1 MASVEEGP
9 IMAGN
14 VIPISVII
22 PTLNRH
28 ETLIQ
33 TVQSL
38 CKGESIPKE
47 IIIVD
52 QSMAAINK
60 NEFGSLNGAHILVEH
75 PTIASSTH
83 ARNIGIEKAAEDI
96 LLFCDDDILI
106 DERTLTRLY
115 TGISNPD
122 TALVAAIH
130 YRDNAVYEGPKKHG
144 AIKDIGGTFLGLK
157 KFWRKDGYIIK
168 SNMRGR
174 YATGINTVASTEWA
188 MGYFFCIKKSLLKGL
203 DHYFDEHLIR
213 YAYAEDLD
221 FTYRYCLEAKKRGMK
236 TVVDPSVFV
245 NHLATRE
252 WRIPKQMEV
261 NYIFANRR
269 YLSWKLFPS
278 RKDYRAAMWVFDHLY
293 LLTQFRK
300 KEYAKEII
308 SALKLCSKN
317 RKLIREGSINKIS

>member
-1 MASVEEGP
+1 MASAEEGP

-22 PTLNRH
+22 PTINRH
-28 ETLIQ
+28 VTLVQ

-38 CKGESIPKE
+38 CKGESKPKE
-47 IIIVD
+47 IIIID
-52 QSMAAINK
+52 QSIVAINI
-60 NEFGSLNGAHILVEH
+60 NEFGKQNGVHILIEH

-83 ARNIGIEKAAEDI
+83 SRNIGIEKAKEDI
-96 LLFCDDDILI
+96 LLFCDDDILV
-106 DERTLTRLY
+106 DERTLTKLY
-115 TGISNPD
+115 AGISNSD

-130 YRDNAVYEGPKKHG
+130 YRDNAIYEGPKKHRV
-144 AIKDIGGTFLGLK
+144 IKDIGGTFLGLK
-157 KFWRKDGYIIK
+157 KFWRKDGYVVK

-174 YATGINTVASTEWA
+174 YATGIDTPTSTEWA

-203 DHYFDEHLIR
+203 NHWFDEHLIK

-221 FTYRYCLEAKKRGMK
+221 FTYRYCLEANKHGLK

-245 NHLATRE
+245 NHLTSRE

-317 RKLIREGSINKIS
+317 KSLIREGAINKLL

>member
-1 MASVEEGP
+1 MESTEESP

-38 CKGESIPKE
+38 CKGDSIPKE
-47 IIIVD
+47 IIIID
-52 QSMAAINK
+52 QSIIAINK
-60 NEFGSLNGAHILVEH
+60 KEFGKQNGVHILIEH
-75 PTIASSTH
+75 TTIASSTH
-83 ARNIGIEKAAEDI
+83 ARNIGIEKASEEF

-106 DERTLTRLY
+106 NERTLTNLY
-115 TGISNPD
+115 KCISNSD

-130 YRDNAVYEGPKKHG
+130 YRDNAFYEGPKKHRV
-144 AIKDIGGTFLGLK
+144 IKDIGGTFLGMK
-157 KFWRKDGYIIK
+157 KFWRKDGYVIK
-168 SNMRGR
+168 SNIRGR
-174 YATGINTVASTEWA
+174 YAAGIDAITSTEWA
-188 MGYFFCIKKSLLKGL
+188 MGYFFCIKKGVLKGL
-203 DHYFDEHLIR
+203 DHWFDEHLIK

-221 FTYRYCLEAKKRGMK
+221 FTYRYCLEAKKQGMK
-236 TVVDPSVFV
+236 TVVDPRVFV
-245 NHLATRE
+245 NHLASRE

-278 RKDYRAAMWVFDHLY
+278 RKDYRVAMWVFDHLY
-293 LLTQFRK
+293 LLTQIRK
-300 KEYAKEII
+300 KEYANEIV
-308 SALKLCSKN
+308 SALKLCRKN
-317 RKLIREGSINKIS
+317 KSLIREGAINKLS